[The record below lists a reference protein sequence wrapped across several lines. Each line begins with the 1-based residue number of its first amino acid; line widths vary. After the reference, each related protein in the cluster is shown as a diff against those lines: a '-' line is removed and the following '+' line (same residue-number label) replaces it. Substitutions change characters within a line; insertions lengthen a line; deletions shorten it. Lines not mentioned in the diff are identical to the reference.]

1 MQDNIERQFC
11 GQRDVVLRC
20 CTSLPFCD
28 VRSTL
33 SRPVKKSDDWPKLAS
48 RLAEAFPKADLLDRP
63 LVACQATAV
72 ARGVVDAS
80 PLPLSMLRKRLAP
93 DARRA
98 PPGAVLFEPHAL
110 SRSSHKVD
118 GQRSL
123 TCVAQTNLAP
133 ALLVDYLDKLAKL
146 RSMGA
151 YQQHFAKYG
160 LEDADFGVCSLRF
173 VRGRGRVRRAVR
185 VPAGAAAASL
195 LVRKLCVVCELDTLV
210 RTELTSLLASVLQ
223 AASSHL
229 PSPLAACSPVWSQGP
244 SASSRDS
251 THSRSI
257 LISARIRSPRPNSHN
272 SLKFCL

>member
-1 MQDNIERQFC
+1 MEADAHNRARRAQAAYNACLALHQLTEYADASIWRDYACDAPTEEPNVAFARDLAGLLLPRLQDNIERQFC

-146 RSMGA
+146 RSIGA

-160 LEDADFGVCSLRF
+160 LEDADFGVCSEALCGVVDAYDSRF
-173 VRGRGRVRRAVR
+173 GF
-185 VPAGAAAASL
+185 
-195 LVRKLCVVCELDTLV
+195 
-210 RTELTSLLASVLQ
+210 
-223 AASSHL
+223 L
-229 PSPLAACSPVWSQGP
+229 PEPPPPP
-244 SASSRDS
+244 S
-251 THSRSI
+251 
-257 LISARIRSPRPNSHN
+257 
-272 SLKFCL
+272 

>member
-1 MQDNIERQFC
+1 MGFSERRRGDGRGAAAARDGAFQFGTLTFLFSIDGGTSGLASALLQGARDDYPTSRCSAWLYLGAAWAADGRVQRRLALHQLTNYARRSGATTPATRPPKSRTWPARDLAGLFLPRVQDNIERQFC

-98 PPGAVLFEPHAL
+98 PPG
-110 SRSSHKVD
+110 
-118 GQRSL
+118 
-123 TCVAQTNLAP
+123 CII
-133 ALLVDYLDKLAKL
+133 
-146 RSMGA
+146 
-151 YQQHFAKYG
+151 
-160 LEDADFGVCSLRF
+160 
-173 VRGRGRVRRAVR
+173 R
-185 VPAGAAAASL
+185 VP
-195 LVRKLCVVCELDTLV
+195 R
-210 RTELTSLLASVLQ
+210 
-223 AASSHL
+223 
-229 PSPLAACSPVWSQGP
+229 PV
-244 SASSRDS
+244 
-251 THSRSI
+251 SI
-257 LISARIRSPRPNSHN
+257 LS
-272 SLKFCL
+272 

>member
-1 MQDNIERQFC
+1 M
-11 GQRDVVLRC
+11 
-20 CTSLPFCD
+20 
-28 VRSTL
+28 
-33 SRPVKKSDDWPKLAS
+33 
-48 RLAEAFPKADLLDRP
+48 
-63 LVACQATAV
+63 

-160 LEDADFGVCSLRF
+160 LEDGDFGVCSERC
-173 VRGRGRVRRAVR
+173 
-185 VPAGAAAASL
+185 AGVDERSAGSGSCRAAA
-195 LVRKLCVVCELDTLV
+195 
-210 RTELTSLLASVLQ
+210 TSSGA
-223 AASSHL
+223 
-229 PSPLAACSPVWSQGP
+229 
-244 SASSRDS
+244 
-251 THSRSI
+251 
-257 LISARIRSPRPNSHN
+257 
-272 SLKFCL
+272 